1 MSVYECSE
9 LQRLLRA
16 YTPSILHENINGCER
31 PSLQHQS
38 NAVAPLGAPSTVWTQ
53 PVHIECRTGP
63 LVYFIYFFYFRET
76 LVHYDEEGGV
86 FQ

>member
-1 MSVYECSE
+1 MLSYLLLSVNKSKTQIKLSDWVTHQLY
-9 LQRLLRA
+9 
-16 YTPSILHENINGCER
+16 LHNGCER

-63 LVYFIYFFYFRET
+63 LVYLFFILEKT
-76 LVHYDEEGGV
+76 
-86 FQ
+86 